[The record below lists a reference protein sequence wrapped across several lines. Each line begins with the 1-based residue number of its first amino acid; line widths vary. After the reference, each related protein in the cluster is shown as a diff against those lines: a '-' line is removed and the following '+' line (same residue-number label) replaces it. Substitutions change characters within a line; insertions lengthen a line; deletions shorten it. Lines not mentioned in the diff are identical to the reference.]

1 MLPPSASEAQIHAAV
16 VAYCHRAMR
25 PGVVVHHSPN
35 GAKRSRWEQAQV
47 ARAGMMA
54 GWPDLT
60 FIADGR
66 AYGLEL
72 KTDRGRL
79 TPSQAVAH
87 DRLKEA
93 GMKVAIARSVD
104 EAVEVLRGWNLVRE
118 DARLVNR
125 ARLDAEV
132 IAP

>member
-35 GAKRSRWEQAQV
+35 EGKRTRWEGAQLKRTGV
-47 ARAGMMA
+47 MA
-54 GWPDLT
+54 GFPDLL
-60 FIADGR
+60 FVADGR
-66 AYGLEL
+66 VYGLEL

-79 TPSQAVAH
+79 TPSQAIAH
-87 DRLKEA
+87 ARLKDA
-93 GMKVAIARSVD
+93 GMKVEIARSVD
-104 EAVEVLRGWNLVRE
+104 EAVAVLRGWNLVR
-118 DARLVNR
+118 DDVRLVNR

>member
-1 MLPPSASEAQIHAAV
+1 MQPAASEAQIHAAV

-35 GAKRSRWEQAQV
+35 EGKRTRWEGAQL
-47 ARAGMMA
+47 ARTGVMT
-54 GWPDLT
+54 GFPDLL
-60 FIADGR
+60 FVADGR
-66 AYGLEL
+66 AYGLEI
-72 KTDRGRL
+72 KTTKGRL
-79 TPSQAVAH
+79 TPPQAIAH
-87 DRLKEA
+87 DRLAEA

-104 EAVEVLRGWNLVRE
+104 EAVDVLRGWNLVRE

-132 IAP
+132 LTP

>member
-35 GAKRSRWEQAQV
+35 EGKRTRWEGAQLKRTGV
-47 ARAGMMA
+47 MA

-72 KTDRGRL
+72 KTAKGRL
-79 TPSQAVAH
+79 TPPQAIAH

-93 GMKVAIARSVD
+93 GMKVEIARSVE
-104 EAVEVLRGWNLVRE
+104 EAVAVLRSWNLVRE
-118 DARLVNR
+118 DVRLVNR

-132 IAP
+132 ITP

>member
-1 MLPPSASEAQIHAAV
+1 MLPPSASEAQIHKAV
-16 VAYCHRAMR
+16 VDYFHKAKR
-25 PGVVVHHSPN
+25 PRVVVHHSPN

-60 FIADGR
+60 FVADGR
-66 AYGLEL
+66 VYGLEL

-79 TPSQAVAH
+79 TPSQATAH
-87 DRLKEA
+87 DMLKEA
-93 GMKVAIARSVD
+93 GMKIAIARSVD
-104 EAVEVLRGWNLVRE
+104 EAVAVLRGWNLVR
-118 DARLVNR
+118 DDVRLVNR

>member
-1 MLPPSASEAQIHAAV
+1 MQPAASEAQIHAAV

-35 GAKRSRWEQAQV
+35 EGKRTRWEGAQL
-47 ARAGMMA
+47 ARTGVMT
-54 GWPDLT
+54 GFPDLL
-60 FIADGR
+60 FVADGR

-72 KTDRGRL
+72 KAAKGRL
-79 TPSQAVAH
+79 TPSQAMAH

-93 GMKVAIARSVD
+93 GMKVEIARSVD
-104 EAVEVLRGWNLVRE
+104 EAVAVLRGWNLVRE
-118 DARLVNR
+118 DVRLVNR

-132 IAP
+132 LT

>member
-35 GAKRSRWEQAQV
+35 EGKRTRWEGAQLKRTGV
-47 ARAGMMA
+47 MA

-60 FIADGR
+60 FIAGGR

-72 KTDRGRL
+72 KTAKGRL
-79 TPSQAVAH
+79 TPPQAIAH

-93 GMKVAIARSVD
+93 GMKVEIARSVE
-104 EAVEVLRGWNLVRE
+104 EAVAVLRGWNLVRE
-118 DARLVNR
+118 DVRLVNR

-132 IAP
+132 LT